1 MRTITVKEYDVGE
14 IFEVDNSHYLTVP
27 DEHCESC
34 DLRGAC
40 RHPLADGALVCA
52 GHRRRD
58 QTPVSFR
65 RLEKLTAEVFD
76 HPGCPSWANYAA
88 VNAGGVVVASAMRMR
103 VVNDHWLADTD
114 LFVRIGVMRDPAG
127 WQSSQITRERPEEAL
142 TRKLHCRINKLRE
155 GIAAALESDRTA
167 GLERARL
174 LILRDLLE
182 RDAAE
187 E

>member
-1 MRTITVKEYDVGE
+1 MRTIAVKEYDVGE
-14 IFEVDNSHYLTVP
+14 IFEVDNARYLTVP

-34 DLRGAC
+34 DLPRAC
-40 RHPLADGALVCA
+40 HLPLADGALVCA
-52 GHRRRD
+52 GRRRRD

-65 RLEKLTAEVFD
+65 RLAKLTAEVFAA
-76 HPGCPSWANYAA
+76 PGCPSWANYAA
-88 VNAGGVVVASAMRMR
+88 VNASGSVVVSAMMMR
-103 VVNDHWLADTD
+103 VINDHWFADTD
-114 LFVRIGVMRDPAG
+114 LLVPIGVTRDPMA
-127 WQSSQITRERPEEAL
+127 WQVSQITRERPDEEL

-182 RDAAE
+182 HDAAE